1 MKKKINLV
9 LILVLA
15 IMLVTGCQKKPVKKT
30 DTFTSTY
37 QLSGADKGRSIIVSG
52 NKDGSPG
59 EQSQYM
65 LNINNNGEPWNDDF
79 YVELVDSDAIVQE
92 ITHAKLDILANGGMQ
107 QPLTVKFPSGFK
119 GTLGLCVVIP
129 KHAYTISALSVG
141 ENTEIAPKLFDLSY
155 LYQPKE

>member
-1 MKKKINLV
+1 MKKIINLV
-9 LILVLA
+9 LIPVLA
-15 IMLVTGCQKKPVKKT
+15 IVLVTGCQKKSVKNP
-30 DTFTSTY
+30 DTFTYTY

-107 QPLTVKFPSGFK
+107 QPLTVKFPGGFK
-119 GTLGLCVVIP
+119 GTLGLSVIIP
-129 KHAYTISALSVG
+129 KHAYTISLLAVG
-141 ENTEIAPKLFDLSY
+141 ENAETAPKLFDLSY
-155 LYQPKE
+155 LYQLKE

>member
-1 MKKKINLV
+1 M
-9 LILVLA
+9 
-15 IMLVTGCQKKPVKKT
+15 
-30 DTFTSTY
+30 
-37 QLSGADKGRSIIVSG
+37 SGADKGRSIIVSG

-65 LNINNNGEPWNDDF
+65 LNNDKNAEPWNDDF

-107 QPLTVKFPSGFK
+107 QPITVNFPSGFK
-119 GTLGLCVVIP
+119 GALGLCVIIP
-129 KHAYTISALSVG
+129 KHAYTISVLSVG
-141 ENTEIAPKLFDLSY
+141 GNAEVAPKMFDLSY

>member
-1 MKKKINLV
+1 MKKIISLI
-9 LILVLA
+9 LILVFTLV
-15 IMLVTGCQKKPVKKT
+15 LVTGCQKKSVNKS
-30 DTFTSTY
+30 DIFTSTY
-37 QLSGADKGRSIIVSG
+37 DLAGADEGRSIRISG
-52 NKDGSPG
+52 NKDGTPG
-59 EQSQYM
+59 EQGQYK
-65 LNINNNGEPWNDDF
+65 LNINNNAEPWNDDF

-107 QPLTVKFPSGFK
+107 QPFTVKFPSGFK